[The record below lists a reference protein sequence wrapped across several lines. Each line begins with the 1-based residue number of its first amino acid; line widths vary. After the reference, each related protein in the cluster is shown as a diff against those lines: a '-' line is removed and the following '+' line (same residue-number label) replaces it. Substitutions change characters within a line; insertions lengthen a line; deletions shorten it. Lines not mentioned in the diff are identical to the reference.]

1 MGNAPPALVLVYPL
15 GFVGPRIAEF
25 LWITTLLA
33 SFILSVTMIR
43 TLYCASDNHL
53 HFLGYAFGPALFC
66 LGVGQLSLLVLL
78 GLVLFLR
85 LHRSRP
91 FFAGAS
97 LWFCALK
104 PQLFVPFGVALLVW
118 IAFTR
123 SYKILAG
130 AASALGLT
138 TAIAFAFDRA
148 VWTQYLQMMAAT
160 RLDKLAVPCLS
171 IGLRTIISPGA
182 MWLQYLPVVIGSV
195 WALAYFQKHRR
206 DWDWSSNGSLLV
218 LVSVLVAPYTWPLD
232 QAILIPAL
240 LQAAYLTRSRGM
252 ISLLALASALVE
264 ILPLRGVPFL
274 HSSAYLWTTPA
285 WLLWYL
291 FATRSPRLQNAS
303 DPPRTTSPLSDAAP
317 EFQLLPAGGFSVLN
331 ESDASEV

>member
-1 MGNAPPALVLVYPL
+1 
-15 GFVGPRIAEF
+15 
-25 LWITTLLA
+25 
-33 SFILSVTMIR
+33 
-43 TLYCASDNHL
+43 
-53 HFLGYAFGPALFC
+53 
-66 LGVGQLSLLVLL
+66 
-78 GLVLFLR
+78 
-85 LHRSRP
+85 
-91 FFAGAS
+91 
-97 LWFCALK
+97 
-104 PQLFVPFGVALLVW
+104 
-118 IAFTR
+118 
-123 SYKILAG
+123 
-130 AASALGLT
+130 
-138 TAIAFAFDRA
+138 
-148 VWTQYLQMMAAT
+148 
-160 RLDKLAVPCLS
+160 
-171 IGLRTIISPGA
+171 